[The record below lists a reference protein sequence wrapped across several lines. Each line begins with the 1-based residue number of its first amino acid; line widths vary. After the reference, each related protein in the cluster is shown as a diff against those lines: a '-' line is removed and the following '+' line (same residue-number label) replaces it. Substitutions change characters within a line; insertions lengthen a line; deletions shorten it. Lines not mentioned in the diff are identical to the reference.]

1 MSKTS
6 IVPCGH
12 HLVVEPV
19 KLPEKSKGGI
29 ILRIGGGQAEM
40 LDKAGRM
47 IGVILAVGPQ
57 CWKAHA
63 ANLLEYAG
71 NDPAARRA
79 GDLLGPWAVVGDTVL
94 YSRHAGKYLFDPMDD
109 VDAQRELY
117 LIHDDDV
124 LAKLPAQSE
133 WVGDYSDITV

>member
-6 IVPCGH
+6 IEPCGH

-29 ILRIGGGQAEM
+29 ILTVSGSNNERLE
-40 LDKAGRM
+40 KAGRM
-47 IGVILAVGPQ
+47 IGTILAVGPQ

-63 ANLLEYAG
+63 AALDHILPG
-71 NDPAARRA
+71 NHPARKA
-79 GDLLGPWAVVGDTVL
+79 WAAVGDTVL
-94 YSRHAGKYLFDPMDD
+94 YGRHAGKFVFDPMDPED
-109 VDAQRELY
+109 DKRELY

-124 LAKLPAQSE
+124 LAKLPPQSE
-133 WVGDYSDITV
+133 WSLDYSEITV

>member
-29 ILRIGGGQAEM
+29 ILTIEGSETERLE
-40 LDKAGRM
+40 KAGRM
-47 IGVILAVGPQ
+47 IGTILAVGPQ

-63 ANLLEYAG
+63 AALDHMLRG
-71 NDPAARRA
+71 PKDPAGRA
-79 GDLLGPWAVVGDTVL
+79 WAQVGDTVL
-94 YSRHAGKYLFDPMDD
+94 YSRHAGKYVFDPMDPED
-109 VDAQRELY
+109 TKRELY

-124 LAKLPAQSE
+124 LATLPPQSE
-133 WVGDYSDITV
+133 WSLEYSEITV